1 MTAQAALG
9 ARIRE
14 LRLSKGLSQEEL
26 GFLCDTYT
34 SHISRIERGR
44 Q

>member
-26 GFLCDTYT
+26 GFVCSFAPT
-34 SHISRIERGR
+34 SR
-44 Q
+44 